1 MSPRLH
7 LILPVL
13 VACGGSDPGPELLW
27 NPGGGEMTAFPDD
40 SLTVDDATARTG
52 LRVAIDPD
60 AIPELSRLPATFQQ
74 IFRDLGGLDGFG
86 VSGGIAL
93 RFSHPVDLAALGS
106 GPATG
111 DPGAAVVL
119 LVDGAAAPWPY
130 EVRSADDATTVI
142 LEPMRPLPPATRVA
156 VVVTDRLRAADGT
169 PLAPSPAMA
178 AALRGDGDAVTARVA
193 PRVRAAAADAVNRG
207 VVASADQ
214 VVGAIVFTT
223 QSIHQDALAI
233 AADIAGRDIHP
244 DAPPTCTTEALWIRC
259 EGSFTAIDYRGADGL
274 IDDIGVAGDVDTGT
288 TWVLPF
294 TVWLPLERPGPY
306 GGAAFPVLVYGH
318 GLGSGRS
325 QGERLAE
332 FAAPRGI
339 ATIAIDALMHG
350 QHPTAES
357 GSTLGRTLDFFAI
370 STTDLSFAPFV
381 MRDHFRQSTY
391 DKLQLVRMIEGG
403 VDVDGDQVADL
414 DAGRMAYLGVSLGGI
429 MGPELLALA
438 PSLRAGVLVVP
449 GGRVGNIVRDADQF
463 QIVVQI
469 MRPEDATDG
478 DVERFFPVLQTVLD
492 RGDAVAWA
500 PALLDEPP
508 AGFPGA
514 APDLLMGMVLDDD
527 TVPNSTNLALARAL
541 DVPVVPPELREV
553 GLVGETGPAPVT
565 GNLAD
570 GRTAGLLQF
579 DQIPAGDGMEAAT
592 HSNVASSDV
601 GVEAWF
607 RFLDSWLTAP
617 APTIVDPYAELGLR

>member
-1 MSPRLH
+1 
-7 LILPVL
+7 
-13 VACGGSDPGPELLW
+13 
-27 NPGGGEMTAFPDD
+27 
-40 SLTVDDATARTG
+40 
-52 LRVAIDPD
+52 
-60 AIPELSRLPATFQQ
+60 
-74 IFRDLGGLDGFG
+74 
-86 VSGGIAL
+86 
-93 RFSHPVDLAALGS
+93 
-106 GPATG
+106 
-111 DPGAAVVL
+111 
-119 LVDGAAAPWPY
+119 
-130 EVRSADDATTVI
+130 
-142 LEPMRPLPPATRVA
+142 
-156 VVVTDRLRAADGT
+156 
-169 PLAPSPAMA
+169 
-178 AALRGDGDAVTARVA
+178 
-193 PRVRAAAADAVNRG
+193 
-207 VVASADQ
+207 
-214 VVGAIVFTT
+214 
-223 QSIHQDALAI
+223 
-233 AADIAGRDIHP
+233 
-244 DAPPTCTTEALWIRC
+244 
-259 EGSFTAIDYRGADGL
+259 
-274 IDDIGVAGDVDTGT
+274 
-288 TWVLPF
+288 
-294 TVWLPLERPGPY
+294 
-306 GGAAFPVLVYGH
+306 
-318 GLGSGRS
+318 
-325 QGERLAE
+325 
-332 FAAPRGI
+332 
-339 ATIAIDALMHG
+339 
-350 QHPTAES
+350 
-357 GSTLGRTLDFFAI
+357 
-370 STTDLSFAPFV
+370 